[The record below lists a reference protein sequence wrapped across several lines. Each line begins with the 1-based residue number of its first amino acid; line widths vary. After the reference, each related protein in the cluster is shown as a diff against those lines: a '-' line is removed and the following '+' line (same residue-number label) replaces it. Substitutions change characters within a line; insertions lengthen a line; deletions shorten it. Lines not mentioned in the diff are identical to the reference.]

1 MTQRTYDNIQ
11 GLLSY
16 GVLIGGTIGLVFWVD
31 YHQLLGAND
40 LSSFGYTY
48 TPIIWQ
54 IFFGLFAVSLIA
66 KAWGAWVHFGFWY
79 RIDLSN
85 KLRALAEKIDPR
97 RKGY

>member
-1 MTQRTYDNIQ
+1 MTQRAYDNIQ

-16 GVLIGGTIGLVFWVD
+16 GVLIGGTIGLVFWID

-40 LSSFGYTY
+40 LTSFGYTY

-66 KAWGAWVHFGFWY
+66 KAWGAWVYNNFWLKARLADRLHAIAY
-79 RIDLSN
+79 R
-85 KLRALAEKIDPR
+85 IDPR
-97 RKGY
+97 RRG